1 MSSVTVNQF
10 KEMFSK
16 LATDALLSAE
26 MVHVTFKLDNYWDE
40 ETLNDLIKLPIRL
53 FKVPGKLLHLLRVD
67 DGCVAVTWGLCPTA
81 DVKDLEISI
90 KESIDSLQTNGVL
103 QVFVG
108 EELMWEHSQPKPAGD
123 QFGCFKDILIIV
135 LLLVHEQEPIIGSCS
150 CKKSNATIPIR
161 AFPQSKCILG

>member
-16 LATDALLSAE
+16 SATDALLSAE

-40 ETLNDLIKLPIRL
+40 ETLNDLIKLPIKL

-67 DGCVAVTWGLCPTA
+67 DGCVSVTWGLCPTA
-81 DVKDLEISI
+81 DIRDLEIAI
-90 KESIDSLQTNGVL
+90 KKSTDSLWTNRVL

-108 EELMWEHSQPKPAGD
+108 EDLMWEYSQLKLAGD
-123 QFGCFKDILIIV
+123 ELIQCVCFK
-135 LLLVHEQEPIIGSCS
+135 
-150 CKKSNATIPIR
+150 KYFNY
-161 AFPQSKCILG
+161 